1 MEKDLHSLLAYSII
15 YTERNKG
22 KQKEYPM
29 SNVSNMIVVAE
40 MLETVLLDESMRER
54 VLGTMD
60 LSDKEADRVLKEYI
74 SFVNDAIVAEDTQA
88 AVEDYVF
95 WREATEGVK

>member
-1 MEKDLHSLLAYSII
+1 MGDLII
-15 YTERNKG
+15 
-22 KQKEYPM
+22 
-29 SNVSNMIVVAE
+29 IAE

-54 VLGTMD
+54 VLNAMD
-60 LSDKEADRVLKEYI
+60 LSDDEADRVLKKYI

>member
-29 SNVSNMIVVAE
+29 SDLIIIAE

-54 VLGTMD
+54 VLNAMD
-60 LSDKEADRVLKEYI
+60 LSDKEADRVLKKYI
-74 SFVNDAIVAEDTQA
+74 SFVNDAIIAEDTQA

>member
-1 MEKDLHSLLAYSII
+1 MEKDLHSLLTYSII

-29 SNVSNMIVVAE
+29 SDLIIIAE

-54 VLGTMD
+54 VLDAMD
-60 LSDKEADRVLKEYI
+60 LSDAEADRVLKKYI
-74 SFVNDAIVAEDTQA
+74 SFVNDAIIA
-88 AVEDYVF
+88 
-95 WREATEGVK
+95 EGVK

>member
-1 MEKDLHSLLAYSII
+1 MEKDLHSLTTYSII

-29 SNVSNMIVVAE
+29 SDLIIIAE

-54 VLGTMD
+54 VLDAMD
-60 LSDKEADRVLKEYI
+60 LSDKEADRVLKKYI
-74 SFVNDAIVAEDTQA
+74 SFVNDAII
-88 AVEDYVF
+88 
-95 WREATEGVK
+95 TEGVK

>member
-1 MEKDLHSLLAYSII
+1 MEKDLHSLLTYSII

-29 SNVSNMIVVAE
+29 SDLSNMIVVAE
-40 MLETVLLDESMRER
+40 MLETVLIEE
-54 VLGTMD
+54 VPTP
-60 LSDKEADRVLKEYI
+60 
-74 SFVNDAIVAEDTQA
+74 EDTQA

>member
-1 MEKDLHSLLAYSII
+1 MEKDLHSLLTYSII

-29 SNVSNMIVVAE
+29 SDLIIIAE

-54 VLGTMD
+54 VLDAMD
-60 LSDKEADRVLKEYI
+60 LSDKEADRVLKKYI
-74 SFVNDAIVAEDTQA
+74 SFVNDSIIPKE
-88 AVEDYVF
+88 
-95 WREATEGVK
+95 

>member
-29 SNVSNMIVVAE
+29 SDLIIIAE

-54 VLGTMD
+54 VLDAMD
-60 LSDKEADRVLKEYI
+60 LSDKEADRVLKKYI
-74 SFVNDAIVAEDTQA
+74 SFVNDAII
-88 AVEDYVF
+88 
-95 WREATEGVK
+95 TEGVK